1 VNLVPESLANTPGC
15 RLKGLHVGRKNDL
28 ISLQA
33 RQETVMRYP
42 RSIFNQHVAV
52 CHTARGG
59 HYDADTAQS
68 SAKKLDLLGSNT
80 LHAILFNSGISM
92 RSMLSGSRCF
102 NIVLITLIDINI
114 KITYRI

>member
-42 RSIFNQHVAV
+42 RSIFNQRKAV
-52 CHTARGG
+52 CRAAR
-59 HYDADTAQS
+59 HDHHDADTTYS
-68 SAKKLDLLGSNT
+68 SAQKLDLFGSI
-80 LHAILFNSGISM
+80 LHLEFSAGDF
-92 RSMLSGSRCF
+92 
-102 NIVLITLIDINI
+102 
-114 KITYRI
+114 